1 MITLVASVASFFSNW
16 PKYLPDPPEVE
27 ISILAVR
34 VVMLSKGVLWEAFEK
49 MSENLLS
56 HITALLDQAGIADG
70 SFHHALS
77 GTHLLRHRATTDLT
91 ATVYR
96 PLLCLILQGAK
107 QVGST
112 TRTLT
117 VDAGQSLIVSHT
129 LPVVSRITEASTES
143 PYTALVFPLDLDLL
157 RALAPAVLPALNA
170 PSSDPF
176 SICLCDTDPS
186 LTDALLRYFLQ
197 CEEEETRKLL
207 APITSREI
215 HARLLI
221 GPHAQ
226 VLQRL
231 LWHESTASRI
241 HMATRD
247 IQANLSETIV
257 VGELATRIGMSNSSF
272 FEQFKAVT
280 GTSPLQ
286 YQKDLRLLKAR
297 DDLRTS
303 RAKISEVAFAV
314 GYESSAQFSRE
325 YSRKFGKSPRQDREL
340 VPAD

>member
-1 MITLVASVASFFSNW
+1 M
-16 PKYLPDPPEVE
+16 K
-27 ISILAVR
+27 R
-34 VVMLSKGVLWEAFEK
+34 
-49 MSENLLS
+49 ENLLS
-56 HITALLDQAGIADG
+56 HITALLDQAAVIRGA
-70 SFHHALS
+70 FHHAQS
-77 GTHLLRHRATTDLT
+77 GTHLLRHQATTDLN

-107 QVGST
+107 QVGSSS
-112 TRTLT
+112 RTLA
-117 VDAGQSLIVSHT
+117 VGARQSLIVSHT
-129 LPVVSRITEASTES
+129 LPIVSRITEATTEA

-157 RALAPAVLPALNA
+157 RSLTPAVPPALNA

-176 SICLCDTDPS
+176 SICLCDTDPG
-186 LTDALLRYFLQ
+186 LEDALYRYIIQ
-197 CEEEETRKLL
+197 CEEEETRQLL

-221 GPHAQ
+221 GHHAQ
-226 VLQRL
+226 ILQRL
-231 LWHESTASRI
+231 LWRESTASRI
-241 HMATRD
+241 FLATRS
-247 IQANLSETIV
+247 IQTNLQETIV
-257 VGELATRIGMSNSSF
+257 VGDLAARIGMSNSAF

-325 YSRKFGKSPRQDREL
+325 YSRKFGRSPRQDREL
-340 VPAD
+340 EPV

>member
-1 MITLVASVASFFSNW
+1 MNSQ
-16 PKYLPDPPEVE
+16 
-27 ISILAVR
+27 
-34 VVMLSKGVLWEAFEK
+34 
-49 MSENLLS
+49 NLLS
-56 HITALLDQAGIADG
+56 HVTTLLDQAGVAEGAIL
-70 SFHHALS
+70 HAPS
-77 GTHLLRHRATTDLT
+77 GTHLLRHHATTELN

-107 QVGST
+107 QVGSSA
-112 TRTLT
+112 RTLR
-117 VDAGQSLIVSHT
+117 VGAGQSLIVSHT
-129 LPVVSRITEASTES
+129 LPVVSRITEASTEA

-157 RALAPAVLPALNA
+157 RSLAPTVSPALSVQSA
-170 PSSDPF
+170 DPF

-186 LTDALLRYFLQ
+186 LADALHRYFLQ
-197 CEEEETRKLL
+197 CEEGEARQLL

-221 GPHAQ
+221 GQHAKT
-226 VLQRL
+226 LQRL

-241 HMATRD
+241 FMATRE
-247 IQANLSETIV
+247 IQANLSETIA
-257 VGELATRIGMSNSSF
+257 VGELAERIGMSNSAF
-272 FEQFKAVT
+272 FEHFKAVT

-303 RAKISEVAFAV
+303 RAKVSEVAFAV

-340 VPAD
+340 EPAD

>member
-1 MITLVASVASFFSNW
+1 MAGRL
-16 PKYLPDPPEVE
+16 
-27 ISILAVR
+27 
-34 VVMLSKGVLWEAFEK
+34 VMLSIDVLWEANAMK
-49 MSENLLS
+49 SKDLLS
-56 HITALLDQAGIADG
+56 HITALLDQAGVAEG
-70 SFHHALS
+70 AFHHARS
-77 GTHLLRHRATTDLT
+77 GTHLLRHYTTTELN

-107 QVGST
+107 QVGSS

-117 VDAGQSLIVSHT
+117 VGAGQSLIVSHT
-129 LPVVSRITEASTES
+129 LPVISRITEASREA
-143 PYTALVFPLDLDLL
+143 PYMALVFPLDLDLL
-157 RALAPAVLPALNA
+157 RSLAPGVPPALNA

-176 SICLCDTDPS
+176 SICLCDTDPG
-186 LTDALLRYFLQ
+186 LTDALHRYFFH
-197 CEEEETRKLL
+197 CEDEETRQLL

-221 GPHAQ
+221 GQHAQ

-231 LWHESTASRI
+231 LWHESAASRI
-241 HMATRD
+241 HLATRD
-247 IQANLSETIV
+247 IQANLSETFV
-257 VGELATRIGMSNSSF
+257 VGDLAARIGMSNSAF

-340 VPAD
+340 ERVG

>member
-1 MITLVASVASFFSNW
+1 MQ
-16 PKYLPDPPEVE
+16 
-27 ISILAVR
+27 
-34 VVMLSKGVLWEAFEK
+34 
-49 MSENLLS
+49 SESLLS
-56 HITALLDQAGIADG
+56 HVTALLDQAADAG
-70 SFHHALS
+70 GALHHARS
-77 GTHLLRHRATTDLT
+77 GTHLLRHHATSDLT

-107 QVGST
+107 QVGSS

-117 VDAGQSLIVSHT
+117 VGAGQSLIVSHT
-129 LPVVSRITEASTES
+129 LPVVSRITEASPDA
-143 PYTALVFPLDLDLL
+143 PYTALVFPLDLELL
-157 RALAPAVLPALNA
+157 RSLAPAVPPALNVS
-170 PSSDPF
+170 SSDPF
-176 SICLCDTDPS
+176 SICLCDTDPG
-186 LTDALLRYFLQ
+186 LDDALLRYYRQ
-197 CEEEETRKLL
+197 CEDHETRQLL

-215 HARLLI
+215 HARLLM
-221 GPHAQ
+221 GQHAPI
-226 VLQRL
+226 LQRL

-241 HMATRD
+241 HLATRD

-257 VGELATRIGMSNSSF
+257 VGDLAAKIGMSNSAF
-272 FEQFKAVT
+272 FERFKAVT

-325 YSRKFGKSPRQDREL
+325 YARKFGKAPRQDREP
-340 VPAD
+340 VGVASS

>member
-1 MITLVASVASFFSNW
+1 M
-16 PKYLPDPPEVE
+16 K
-27 ISILAVR
+27 
-34 VVMLSKGVLWEAFEK
+34 
-49 MSENLLS
+49 SENLLS
-56 HITALLDQAGIADG
+56 HITGLLDQAAVAEGA
-70 SFHHALS
+70 SHHANS
-77 GTHLLRHRATTDLT
+77 GTHLLRHHATTELN

-107 QVGST
+107 QVGSS

-117 VDAGQSLIVSHT
+117 VGAGQSLIVSHT
-129 LPVVSRITEASTES
+129 LPVVSRITEASKEA

-157 RALAPAVLPALNA
+157 RSLAPSVSPAFNVQSA
-170 PSSDPF
+170 DPF
-176 SICLCDTDPS
+176 SICLCDTDPG
-186 LTDALLRYFLQ
+186 LEDALHRFFLQ
-197 CEEEETRKLL
+197 CEEGETRQLL

-221 GPHAQ
+221 GEHAR

-231 LWHESTASRI
+231 LWHETTANRI
-241 HMATRD
+241 HLATRD
-247 IQANLSETIV
+247 IQANLSETIL
-257 VGELATRIGMSNSSF
+257 VGDLAARIGMSNSAF

-340 VPAD
+340 APVD

>member
-1 MITLVASVASFFSNW
+1 M
-16 PKYLPDPPEVE
+16 K
-27 ISILAVR
+27 
-34 VVMLSKGVLWEAFEK
+34 
-49 MSENLLS
+49 SENLLS
-56 HITALLDQAGIADG
+56 HITGLLDQAAVAEGA
-70 SFHHALS
+70 SHHVNS
-77 GTHLLRHRATTDLT
+77 GTHLLRHHATTELN

-107 QVGST
+107 QVGSS

-117 VDAGQSLIVSHT
+117 VGAGQSLIVSHT
-129 LPVVSRITEASTES
+129 LPVVSRITEASKEA

-157 RALAPAVLPALNA
+157 RSLAPSVSPAFNVQSA
-170 PSSDPF
+170 DPF
-176 SICLCDTDPS
+176 SICLCDTDPG
-186 LTDALLRYFLQ
+186 LEDALHRFFLQ
-197 CEEEETRKLL
+197 CEEGETRQLL

-221 GPHAQ
+221 GEHAR
-226 VLQRL
+226 VLRRL
-231 LWHESTASRI
+231 LWHETTANRI
-241 HMATRD
+241 HLATRD
-247 IQANLSETIV
+247 IQANLSETIL
-257 VGELATRIGMSNSSF
+257 VGDLAARIGMSNSAF

-340 VPAD
+340 APVD